1 MKREELERQL
11 KELKEKLREEKRKER
26 LKKINEYRKNRYKQ
40 KVFYVPKEIEDKEY
54 YIFLKLAKKLGI
66 NTFEKNSQ
74 IYNVDDELKKIE
86 KEFKKENG

>member
-1 MKREELERQL
+1 MKREEIERQIE
-11 KELKEKLREEKRKER
+11 ELKEKLREEKRKER

-66 NTFEKNSQ
+66 KT
-74 IYNVDDELKKIE
+74 
-86 KEFKKENG
+86 FKKGWEIYYVDKELEKIQKELQRDNG